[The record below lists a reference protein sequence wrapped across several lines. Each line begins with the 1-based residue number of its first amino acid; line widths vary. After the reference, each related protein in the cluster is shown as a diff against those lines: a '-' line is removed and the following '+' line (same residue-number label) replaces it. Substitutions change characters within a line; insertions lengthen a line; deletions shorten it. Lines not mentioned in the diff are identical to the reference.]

1 MPTRRTLVRRAMPTR
16 RRIIGAGLETR
27 GHGAHAID
35 RDRGAAMGLRA
46 FAHPTLLSHEHR
58 RRFSVVWQRKIREQR
73 RKRERHHEI
82 SLDRAPPGRLDF
94 EIERVR
100 SGVDEIVER
109 IAACSFASALGAP
122 RRGTRSR
129 APARCFGFAFMPPF
143 GLLHHCGPIRSLS
156 SAHSRPCFGGG
167 SNPEA
172 TVRGP
177 GSHLRGG
184 ERNEPFYIGY
194 ANCPRADAESDR
206 ADRAA
211 GRIGRRG
218 APNSR
223 PAARNFSDC
232 LTNRRSIGIC
242 GCKAPT
248 ERRNRPPSQGV
259 DWHGH
264 C

>member
-1 MPTRRTLVRRAMPTR
+1 
-16 RRIIGAGLETR
+16 
-27 GHGAHAID
+27 
-35 RDRGAAMGLRA
+35 MGLRA
-46 FAHPTLLSHEHR
+46 FAHPTLLSHENR
-58 RRFSVVWQRKIREQR
+58 RRFSVVRQRKIREQR
-73 RKRERHHEI
+73 RKRERHREI
-82 SLDRAPPGRLDF
+82 GLDRAPPGRLDF

-143 GLLHHCGPIRSLS
+143 GLLRHCGLIRSLS
-156 SAHSRPCFGGG
+156 TAHSRPCFGGS

-172 TVRGP
+172 AVRALGP
-177 GSHLRGG
+177 HLRGG
-184 ERNEPFYIGY
+184 ESFYIGH
-194 ANCPRADAESDR
+194 ANCRRADAESSR

-223 PAARNFSDC
+223 RAARNFSDC
-232 LTNRRSIGIC
+232 LTNRRSSGIC
-242 GCKAPT
+242 GCKAPAET
-248 ERRNRPPSQGV
+248 
-259 DWHGH
+259 
-264 C
+264 